1 MDWAGTITAAATIV
15 TALGGLELIKFLLNR
30 KSNRKIT
37 EANAFEVERKAIIED
52 YKRVQ
57 EEVDSLKMKVDE
69 LYKKVHQLERERLD
83 LIHENNKLRLALK
96 EAEIA
101 LKEAEK
107 HMCLQPDDRCL
118 QRLNPDDKCRLRKLL
133 REGYLEDNPGAIV
146 TEDDMGTAPTSDR
159 DRLCVVPE
167 ERADDYFVKID

>member
-30 KSNRKIT
+30 KTNKRIA
-37 EANAFEVERKAIIED
+37 EASAFEVERKAIIED

-69 LYKKVHQLERERLD
+69 LYKKVHQLESERLD

-96 EAEIA
+96 EAE
-101 LKEAEK
+101 K
-107 HMCLQPDDRCL
+107 HVCLQPDDRCL

>member
-1 MDWAGTITAAATIV
+1 MKEAVAIAVSLI
-15 TALGGLELIKFLLNR
+15 TALGGWEALKYFLNR
-30 KSNRKIT
+30 KSNKRIAD
-37 EANAFEVERKAIIED
+37 ANAFEVERKAIIED
-52 YKRVQ
+52 YTRVQ
-57 EEVDSLKMKVDE
+57 KEVDALKEKVDE
-69 LYKKVHQLERERLD
+69 LYKKVHQLEKERLD

-146 TEDDMGTAPTSDR
+146 TEDDMGTAPTSGGDR
-159 DRLCVVPE
+159 CYVVPE

>member
-15 TALGGLELIKFLLNR
+15 TALGGLELIKLLLNR
-30 KSNRKIT
+30 KTNKRIA
-37 EANAFEVERKAIIED
+37 EASAFEVERKAIIED

-57 EEVDSLKMKVDE
+57 EEVDSLKMKVDD
-69 LYKKVHQLERERLD
+69 LYKKVHQLESERLD

-96 EAEIA
+96 EAE
-101 LKEAEK
+101 K
-107 HMCLQPDDRCL
+107 HVCLQPDDRCL

-167 ERADDYFVKID
+167 ERVDDYFVKID

>member
-30 KSNRKIT
+30 KTNKRIAD
-37 EANAFEVERKAIIED
+37 ANAFEVERKAIIED

-57 EEVDSLKMKVDE
+57 EELDKLQKKVDE
-69 LYKKVHQLERERLD
+69 LYKRVHQLESERLD
-83 LIHENNKLRLALK
+83 LIHENNRLRL
-96 EAEIA
+96 E

-107 HMCLQPDDRCL
+107 RVCLQPDDRCL

-133 REGYLEDNPGAIV
+133 RGEYLKDNPEAII
-146 TEDDMGTAPTSDR
+146 TEEDMMR
-159 DRLCVVPE
+159 EPE
-167 ERADDYFVKID
+167 ESGKKLYVPADTNKYFSKID

>member
-30 KSNRKIT
+30 KTNKRIAD
-37 EANAFEVERKAIIED
+37 ANAFEVERKAIIED

-57 EEVDSLKMKVDE
+57 EELDKLQKKVDE
-69 LYKKVHQLERERLD
+69 LYKRVHQLESERLD
-83 LIHENNKLRLALK
+83 LIHENNRLRL
-96 EAEIA
+96 E

-107 HMCLQPDDRCL
+107 RVCLQPDDRCL

-133 REGYLEDNPGAIV
+133 RGEYLKDNPEAII
-146 TEDDMGTAPTSDR
+146 TEEDMMR
-159 DRLCVVPE
+159 EPE
-167 ERADDYFVKID
+167 ESGKKLYVPADTNKYSSKID

>member
-30 KSNRKIT
+30 KTNKRIAD
-37 EANAFEVERKAIIED
+37 ANAFEVERKAIIED

-57 EEVDSLKMKVDE
+57 EELDKLQKKVDE
-69 LYKKVHQLERERLD
+69 LYKRVHQLESERLD
-83 LIHENNKLRLALK
+83 LIHENNRLRL
-96 EAEIA
+96 E

-107 HMCLQPDDRCL
+107 RVCLQPDDRCL

-133 REGYLEDNPGAIV
+133 RGEYLKDNPEAII
-146 TEDDMGTAPTSDR
+146 TEEDMMR
-159 DRLCVVPE
+159 EPE
-167 ERADDYFVKID
+167 ESGKKLYVPADTNKYSAKID

>member
-1 MDWAGTITAAATIV
+1 MDWTGTITAAATIV

-30 KSNRKIT
+30 KTNKRIA
-37 EANAFEVERKAIIED
+37 EASAFEVERKAIIED

-69 LYKKVHQLERERLD
+69 LYKKVHQLESERLD

-96 EAEIA
+96 EAE
-101 LKEAEK
+101 K
-107 HMCLQPDDRCL
+107 HVCLQPDDRCL

-133 REGYLEDNPGAIV
+133 RGEYLKDNPEAII
-146 TEDDMGTAPTSDR
+146 TEEDMMR
-159 DRLCVVPE
+159 EPE
-167 ERADDYFVKID
+167 ESGKKLYVPADTNKYSAKID

>member
-1 MDWAGTITAAATIV
+1 MDWSGTITAAATIV

-30 KSNRKIT
+30 KTNRRIA
-37 EANAFEVERKAIIED
+37 EANAFDVQREALMED
-52 YKRVQ
+52 YRRVQ
-57 EEVDSLKMKVDE
+57 EEVDKLKEKVDE
-69 LYKKVHQLERERLD
+69 LYAKVHQLENERLD
-83 LIHENNKLRLALK
+83 LINENNKLRLALK
-96 EAEIA
+96 EAE
-101 LKEAEK
+101 K
-107 HMCLQPDDRCL
+107 HVCLQPDDRCL